1 MLTFAPARHPETRA
15 PAPDPARRGPRIGRW
30 SVLGLAALLS
40 ACATTDYRADPVD
53 PVLAPSQPLYF
64 YPQHQQPLAQ
74 QERDRYE
81 CYRWAMQQT
90 GSDPGLTPIHA
101 RRAGVADPYAGRDT
115 ALGAVT
121 GAAIGSLAAS
131 PRHTGEGAAV
141 GLIIGALIGAAS
153 DQQRAQALQDNYR
166 HRPPPASASSRFQRA
181 MSACMSGRGYVVG

>member
-1 MLTFAPARHPETRA
+1 MLQHSPAHVASPRA
-15 PAPDPARRGPRIGRW
+15 PAPTRRGLRLARW
-30 SVLGLAALLS
+30 TALGLAALLS
-40 ACATTDYRADPVD
+40 ACATTDYRADPGSQVT
-53 PVLAPSQPLYF
+53 APAQPLYF

-90 GSDPGLTPIHA
+90 GSDPGMTPIHA
-101 RRAGVADPYAGRDT
+101 RSAVVADPYAGRDT

-131 PRHTGEGAAV
+131 PRHMGEGAAV

-166 HRPPPASASSRFQRA
+166 YRPPPASASSRFQRA